1 MKKIFILFLLISACG
16 YQPLYNINEDKFLFK
31 ELQLSGDKEINRK
44 IISSLEIKESQTK
57 DSNTIFFIESS
68 KKITE
73 TSKDSRG
80 QPATYRTNVIIKL
93 IIKDL
98 DKIIKTKVFEEDF
111 SYDNRDN
118 KYDLL
123 SYQNDIENNL
133 VNKIIEDIILFIN
146 L

>member
-1 MKKIFILFLLISACG
+1 MLISACG

-31 ELQLSGDKEINRK
+31 ELQLSGDKKINRK
-44 IISSLEIKESQTK
+44 IISSLKIKENQTK
-57 DSNTIFFIESS
+57 ESNTIFIIESD
-68 KKITE
+68 KNITE

-80 QPATYRTNVIIKL
+80 QPETYRMNVVIKL
-93 IIKDL
+93 IIKDP
-98 DKIIKTKVFEEDF
+98 DKVIKTKIFKEDF

-123 SYQNDIENNL
+123 NYQNDIENNL

>member
-1 MKKIFILFLLISACG
+1 MLISACG

-31 ELQLSGDKEINRK
+31 ELQLSGDKKINRK
-44 IISSLEIKESQTK
+44 IISSLKIKENQTK
-57 DSNTIFFIESS
+57 ESNTIFIIESD
-68 KKITE
+68 KNITE

-80 QPATYRTNVIIKL
+80 QPETYRMNVVIKL
-93 IIKDL
+93 IIKDP
-98 DKIIKTKVFEEDF
+98 DKVIKTKIFKEDF

-118 KYDLL
+118 KYDLFN
-123 SYQNDIENNL
+123 YQNDIENNL

>member
-1 MKKIFILFLLISACG
+1 MKKIFLLFLLISACG
-16 YQPLYNINEDKFLFK
+16 YQPLYNIKEDKLLFK

-44 IISSLEIKESQTK
+44 IISSLKIKENQTK

-80 QPATYRTNVIIKL
+80 QPETYRTNVIIKL
-93 IIKDL
+93 VIKDL

>member
-31 ELQLSGDKEINRK
+31 ELQLSGDKKINRK
-44 IISSLEIKESQTK
+44 IISSLKIKENQTK
-57 DSNTIFFIESS
+57 ESNTIFIIESD
-68 KKITE
+68 KNITE

-80 QPATYRTNVIIKL
+80 QPETYRMNVVIKL
-93 IIKDL
+93 IIKDP
-98 DKIIKTKVFEEDF
+98 DKVIKTKIFKEDF

-123 SYQNDIENNL
+123 NYQNDIENNL